1 MNDGQKEEYYR
12 MVTDCWRLFLKYR
25 KSVISNGVWESII
38 RETDMIAE
46 KYGNTKFVQGLLLLV
61 MDEIERLQDE
71 KGEQNNGQKHG

>member
-1 MNDGQKEEYYR
+1 

-38 RETDMIAE
+38 RENDMIAE